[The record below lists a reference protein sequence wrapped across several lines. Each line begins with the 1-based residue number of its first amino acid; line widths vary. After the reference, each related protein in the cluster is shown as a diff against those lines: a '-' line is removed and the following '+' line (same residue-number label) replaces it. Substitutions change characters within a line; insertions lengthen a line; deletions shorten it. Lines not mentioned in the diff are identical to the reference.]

1 MKMEQKL
8 AAALAALLLIS
19 NSLPSFAKTT
29 QTPKEPT
36 AASDNAMI
44 FDNTCRHMLIV
55 TADDADT
62 TASGPQDIPTTTA
75 DNEDIT
81 ASGFQNTPIITADN
95 ADTTAPGEAPGFSAR
110 ITLSPQ
116 GYIAEGTFK
125 EFPPDISLVE
135 PLYSL
140 DGKNWQSCKRNWY
153 LLLPEDMDNE
163 ITVKKLQNQT
173 CLHENQEPL
182 KSYIAKEIDCFYLK
196 LRLTRENGITYDSQ
210 TAVIKRE
217 GPKPLSEE
225 YTPVAAF
232 SPSMLVRKFR
242 PYICYGRYQITV
254 GEHSTSEK
262 IAAYLPDVLP
272 IEIQILQENNA
283 FARCTVD
290 CPVTWKP
297 LSLPELTAGESI
309 TIYDAAEEIIVPIG
323 TILDTPAGVFQ
334 LEQPLSIHEFALS
347 DEVRLV
353 LNVIAE
359 NEEPTGALLQ
369 SNTGLE
375 TVFHLKPTGASA
387 IRAYALAEGETEWTE
402 LSDVSLLETINA
414 QPSTSNSKHA
424 LVLEKDQE
432 PYRSYL
438 EAEAAGE
445 EPVPFFIGLKIEGGS
460 YDGRQMILPWPNS
473 YHIPVQLP
481 ALGGSG
487 GNEGNAGSDNK
498 NDSTTE
504 GQRPNLPQEPED
516 NTGGQQPNP
525 PSGTKDDAGGQQPN
539 PPLNTEDNPNG
550 SQTDPP
556 QDPEN
561 NSGGTQT
568 NPSPDSG
575 NNSDGAQTNPP
586 QNSGN
591 NSGGTQTNPSLDSE
605 KNPNGSLTDSS
616 QNSVNNANSS
626 PIDSSQNSG
635 NNTGRPQTNSS
646 QNSENNAGRPQTDS
660 PQNKMGRQQAHTS
673 KTPGDSIKTPDM
685 LGRLFREILNEEQ
698 QSPERNYIPESSE
711 DSIQPFIRIPAETD
725 IHSDKKHPPILA
737 SGTAKPPIQAEDP
750 ASDTVDMETK
760 TSHSFALSEQEEQE
774 SLTEQPDRSRETSY
788 HRIFLLIAA
797 AALAGVCA
805 APAVSKKTVR
815 K

>member
-1 MKMEQKL
+1 MKTKQKL

-36 AASDNAMI
+36 ATSDNAMT
-44 FDNTCRHMLIV
+44 FDDTCRHMLIV

-62 TASGPQDIPTTTA
+62 TASG
-75 DNEDIT
+75 
-81 ASGFQNTPIITADN
+81 FQNTPIITADN
-95 ADTTAPGEAPGFSAR
+95 ANTTAPGEAPGFSAR
-110 ITLSPQ
+110 ITLSPH

-153 LLLPEDMDNE
+153 LLLPEYMDNE
-163 ITVKKLQNQT
+163 VSVKKLQNQT
-173 CLHENQEPL
+173 CLYENQEPL

-225 YTPVAAF
+225 YTSVATF

-242 PYICYGRYQITV
+242 PYTYYGRYQITV
-254 GEHSTSEK
+254 GEHSTPEE
-262 IAAYLPDVLP
+262 IAAYLPDTLP
-272 IEIQILQENNA
+272 IEIQILRENNA
-283 FARCTVD
+283 FARCTID

-309 TIYDAAEEIIVPIG
+309 TIYDAAEEITVPTG
-323 TILDTPAGVFQ
+323 TIVDTPAGVFQ
-334 LEQPLSIHEFALS
+334 LEQPLSISEFAFS

-353 LNVIAE
+353 LNVIKDR
-359 NEEPTGALLQ
+359 EEPTGALLQ
-369 SNTGLE
+369 NNTGLE
-375 TVFHLKPTGASA
+375 AVFHLKPTGASA

-414 QPSTSNSKHA
+414 HPSTANSSYA
-424 LVLEKDQE
+424 LVLKENQE

-438 EAEAAGE
+438 EAKAAGE
-445 EPVPFFIGLKIEGGS
+445 EPVPFFIGFKIEGGI
-460 YDGRQMILPWPNS
+460 YDGRQIILPWPNS

-481 ALGGSG
+481 ALSGSG
-487 GNEGNAGSDNK
+487 GNESNAGSDNK

-516 NTGGQQPNP
+516 NTGGQQTNP
-525 PSGTKDDAGGQQPN
+525 PSDTKDDAGGQQPN
-539 PPLNTEDNPNG
+539 PPSNTEDNPNG

-616 QNSVNNANSS
+616 QNS
-626 PIDSSQNSG
+626 
-635 NNTGRPQTNSS
+635 
-646 QNSENNAGRPQTDS
+646 ENNAGRPQTDS
-660 PQNKMGRQQAHTS
+660 PQNKTGRQQTHTS

-698 QSPERNYIPESSE
+698 QSPERNYIPGSSE

-760 TSHSFALSEQEEQE
+760 TSHSFALSKQEEQE

-797 AALAGVCA
+797 AALAGICV
-805 APAVSKKTVR
+805 APAVRKKTVR

>member
-8 AAALAALLLIS
+8 AATLAALLLIS

-36 AASDNAMI
+36 AVSDNAMI

-62 TASGPQDIPTTTA
+62 TASGPQDISTTTA
-75 DNEDIT
+75 DNEGIT

-95 ADTTAPGEAPGFSAR
+95 ADTPSPGEAPGFSAR

-125 EFPPDISLVE
+125 EFPPDISLAE

-309 TIYDAAEEIIVPIG
+309 TIYDAAEEITVPAG
-323 TILDTPAGVFQ
+323 TIVDTPAGVFQ

-414 QPSTSNSKHA
+414 QPSTANSKHA

-525 PSGTKDDAGGQQPN
+525 PSDTKDDAGGQQPN
-539 PPLNTEDNPNG
+539 PPSNTENNPNG

-568 NPSPDSG
+568 NPS
-575 NNSDGAQTNPP
+575 
-586 QNSGN
+586 
-591 NSGGTQTNPSLDSE
+591 LDSE
-605 KNPNGSLTDSS
+605 KNPNGSPTD
-616 QNSVNNANSS
+616 
-626 PIDSSQNSG
+626 
-635 NNTGRPQTNSS
+635 SS

-660 PQNKMGRQQAHTS
+660 PQNKTGRQQTHTS

-711 DSIQPFIRIPAETD
+711 DSIQPFIRVQTETD

-797 AALAGVCA
+797 AALAGICV